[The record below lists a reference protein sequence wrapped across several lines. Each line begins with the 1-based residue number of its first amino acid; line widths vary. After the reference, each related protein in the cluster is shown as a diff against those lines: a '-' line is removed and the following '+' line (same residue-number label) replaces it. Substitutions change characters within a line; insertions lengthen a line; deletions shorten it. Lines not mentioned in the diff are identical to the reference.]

1 LRANSFPDVNS
12 RQLRAV
18 LAVAEYRSF
27 IAAAAFLKTSQPALT
42 RTIKQIEG
50 ALGVSLFSRSTRQV
64 SITEAGKEF
73 AALAERLLSDLKI
86 GIENMRELSD
96 QQRGQIIV
104 SSIMSLAHVAL
115 PEIIVEYRRQFPGIE
130 IHLREG
136 VQGNI
141 QDDVRSGPADF
152 GVGYVADMPEPFIT
166 ESLGSEAFF
175 VVLPRR
181 HYLARMKEIELTVS
195 HPPALGQMIWNPK
208 LTHIRF

>member
-1 LRANSFPDVNS
+1 MEDDVRASSFPDVTA

-50 ALGVSLFSRSTRQV
+50 ALGISLFSRSTRQV

-73 AALAERLLSDLKI
+73 ATLAARLRDLKI
-86 GIENMRELSD
+86 GIENMRELAT

-104 SSIMSLAHVAL
+104 SSIMSLAHVTV
-115 PEIIVEYRRQFPGIE
+115 PEIIAGYNRQFPGVE

-136 VQGNI
+136 VQ
-141 QDDVRSGPADF
+141 
-152 GVGYVADMPEPFIT
+152 
-166 ESLGSEAFF
+166 
-175 VVLPRR
+175 
-181 HYLARMKEIELTVS
+181 
-195 HPPALGQMIWNPK
+195 
-208 LTHIRF
+208 

>member
-1 LRANSFPDVNS
+1 VLVKTPQPGSRHSDFVGALRENDGKPNQPLREDHVRASSFPEVNS

-27 IAAAAFLKTSQPALT
+27 IAAASFLKTSQPALT

-86 GIENMRELSD
+86 GIENMRELAD

-104 SSIMSLAHVAL
+104 SSIMSL
-115 PEIIVEYRRQFPGIE
+115 RRRK
-130 IHLREG
+130 LRRP
-136 VQGNI
+136 
-141 QDDVRSGPADF
+141 DSP
-152 GVGYVADMPEPFIT
+152 
-166 ESLGSEAFF
+166 
-175 VVLPRR
+175 
-181 HYLARMKEIELTVS
+181 
-195 HPPALGQMIWNPK
+195 
-208 LTHIRF
+208 